1 MKITY
6 GAYLLEQL
14 ANVKH
19 RENRKTLPWE
29 HQLRCQMC
37 QIALSK
43 KIEKVNL
50 KNLVI
55 YSSDS
60 SEGSEINHATY
71 LKKKSHPLIFFSF
84 FSEHFLIKQFDTKV
98 DQQKDG

>member
-1 MKITY
+1 
-6 GAYLLEQL
+6 
-14 ANVKH
+14 
-19 RENRKTLPWE
+19 
-29 HQLRCQMC
+29 MC

-60 SEGSEINHATY
+60 SEGSEINQATS
-71 LKKKSHPLIFFSF
+71 LNFFLLVTINFSHKKIFC
-84 FSEHFLIKQFDTKV
+84 HKKILVTK
-98 DQQKDG
+98 KF

>member
-1 MKITY
+1 
-6 GAYLLEQL
+6 
-14 ANVKH
+14 
-19 RENRKTLPWE
+19 
-29 HQLRCQMC
+29 MC

-60 SEGSEINHATY
+60 SEGSEINHATS
-71 LKKKSHPLIFFSF
+71 LNFFLVTIEF
-84 FSEHFLIKQFDTKV
+84 
-98 DQQKDG
+98 